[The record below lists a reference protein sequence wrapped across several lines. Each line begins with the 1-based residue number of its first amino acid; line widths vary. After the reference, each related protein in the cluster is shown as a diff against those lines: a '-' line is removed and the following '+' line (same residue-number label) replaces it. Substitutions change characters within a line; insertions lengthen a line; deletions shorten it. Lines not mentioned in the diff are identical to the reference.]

1 MPEEK
6 AEAPPRAS
14 REEHLRA
21 NYEGIARVLKGS
33 ARGRWFLAEHARRSR
48 AADNSALLEA
58 IVKLELSVLRS
69 QRKQSDQVLADL
81 LEMSEAIER
90 TRAEIAAI
98 KPTDQLNA
106 ASSELDD
113 IVAATEKATSS
124 ILSAAEEVQE
134 VGWIMR
140 EKGAE
145 PSLCDVLDARATE
158 IYTTCSFQDLTG
170 QRTEKVVKV
179 LRFIEQRIDAMIE
192 LWGADDAGFKLTAL
206 LPPAA
211 ELPDLFDE
219 QPRQGT
225 GLVQREVDAMLAPA
239 PNGGPA
245 AAQDAPG
252 GEDSELAELPDLS
265 PLDKAALFG

>member
-6 AEAPPRAS
+6 AEAPPPAS
-14 REEHLRA
+14 RDERLSA

-33 ARGRWFLAEHARRSR
+33 ARGRWVLAEHARRSR
-48 AADNSALLEA
+48 AADTSALLEA

-69 QRKQSDQVLADL
+69 QHKQSDQVLADL

-124 ILSAAEEVQE
+124 ILGAAEEVQE

-192 LWGADDAGFKLTAL
+192 LWGADDAGFKVSAL
-206 LPPAA
+206 LQPA

-219 QPRQGT
+219 QPRQGG
-225 GLVQREVDAMLAPA
+225 GLAQREVDAMLAPSL
-239 PNGGPA
+239 NGGPA
-245 AAQDAPG
+245 AAPEG
-252 GEDSELAELPDLS
+252 LDSDDSKPAELPDLS